1 METFLAVL
9 LALGIYVVIPVLIGL
24 FICTVAILYDRR
36 FHKVKQNEVVEETQ
50 QILLRKPS
58 EEKVKDTVKVG

>member
-24 FICTVAILYDRR
+24 LICTAAILYDRR
-36 FHKVKQNEVVEETQ
+36 HHKVEET
-50 QILLRKPS
+50 KAV
-58 EEKVKDTVKVG
+58 EEAEKAAKESAVNKESIKVG

>member
-24 FICTVAILYDRR
+24 LICTAGILYSRSH
-36 FHKVKQNEVVEETQ
+36 HKVENT
-50 QILLRKPS
+50 
-58 EEKVKDTVKVG
+58 KDTEEAEDMVERTSVKKEDAKVG